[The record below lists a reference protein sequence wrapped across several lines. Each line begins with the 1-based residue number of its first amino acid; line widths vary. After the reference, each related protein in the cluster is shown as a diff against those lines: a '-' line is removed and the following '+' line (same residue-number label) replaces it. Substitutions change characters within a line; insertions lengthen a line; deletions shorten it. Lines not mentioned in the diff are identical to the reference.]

1 MSVAKIV
8 ERLSHNKAT
17 VGTEK
22 QRLECW
28 RLKKLLYEDLND
40 LIYVYVYVYVYYF
53 QKATASAESVDT
65 SWPPWNKIKYKG
77 LYFTTTGEVLW
88 KLNLDEKKSL

>member
-1 MSVAKIV
+1 MRSWTHFSTRICYFAVKWFGTSEAKIV

-65 SWPPWNKIKYKG
+65 SLAALK
-77 LYFTTTGEVLW
+77 
-88 KLNLDEKKSL
+88 